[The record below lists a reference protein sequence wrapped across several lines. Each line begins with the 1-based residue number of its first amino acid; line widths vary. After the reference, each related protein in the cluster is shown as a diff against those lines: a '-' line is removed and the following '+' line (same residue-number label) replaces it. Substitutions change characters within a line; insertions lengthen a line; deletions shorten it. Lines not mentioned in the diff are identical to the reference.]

1 VTSEYVKNIADGLSQ
16 LRMVIRLD
24 CVSANQV
31 QMPETRNSTDT
42 RAMEFELHRSRLFGL
57 AYRMLGLRA
66 EAEDIVQETY
76 LRWHGAD
83 HDSLRSPVAWLVT
96 VATRLSIDR
105 FRALEADRVSYVGE
119 WLPEPIV
126 DTRPDRALETQDD
139 ISIALLYVLQRLGA
153 EERAA
158 FLLHEVLDTEYSE
171 IARILDKSESAVRQ
185 IVHRA
190 RERVRS
196 DRPRFEVDEG
206 QHRALVGRFLEALL
220 SSDESALMALFAEN
234 ATWTADGGGKAAA
247 ALNVLRGNRT
257 LTKFLL
263 GIRSK
268 AQAGFT
274 VDFASINGSMGL
286 LVRVTGK
293 PFAIYSFETDGER
306 IRNVYAVV
314 NPDKLQGIS

>member
-1 VTSEYVKNIADGLSQ
+1 MGVNQ
-16 LRMVIRLD
+16 L
-24 CVSANQV
+24 
-31 QMPETRNSTDT
+31 QMPETKNNDDT
-42 RAMEFELHRSRLFGL
+42 RVQEFELHRSRLFGL

-83 HDSLRSPVAWLVT
+83 QESLRSPEAWLVT

-105 FRALEADRVSYVGE
+105 LRALEADRVSYVGE

-126 DTRPDRALETQDD
+126 DARPDQALETRDD
-139 ISIALLYVLQRLGA
+139 ISIAFLYVLQRLGA

-158 FLLHEVLDTEYSE
+158 FLLHEVLDTDYAE
-171 IARILDKSESAVRQ
+171 IACILDKSESAVRQ

-190 RERVRS
+190 RERVRT
-196 DRPRFEVDEG
+196 DRPRFEVDLE
-206 QHRALVGRFLEALL
+206 QHRALVGRFLESVLAA
-220 SSDESALMALFAEN
+220 DESALMSLFAEN
-234 ATWTADGGGKAAA
+234 ATWTADGGGKSAA

-268 AQAGFT
+268 AQAGFN
-274 VDFASINGSMGL
+274 VDFADINGSPGL
-286 LVRVTGK
+286 LIRLDGK
-293 PFAIYSFETDGER
+293 PAATYSFETDGER
-306 IRNVYAVV
+306 ITEVYAVV
-314 NPDKLQGIS
+314 NPDKLQGISQS